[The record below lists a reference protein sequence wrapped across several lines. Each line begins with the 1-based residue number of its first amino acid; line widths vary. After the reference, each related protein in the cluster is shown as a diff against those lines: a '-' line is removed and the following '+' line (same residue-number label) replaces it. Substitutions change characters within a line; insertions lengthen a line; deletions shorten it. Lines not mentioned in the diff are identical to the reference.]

1 MCKKRVATHN
11 FLPCCDGA
19 NGDGDDGM
27 KEEIQSDIMTGAGTA
42 TGNQVSHRQSRTKD
56 PGHQGSS
63 RRLSGNAGLKTQVI
77 SVAACPTQTTQ
88 D

>member
-11 FLPCCDGA
+11 FLPCCGGA

-27 KEEIQSDIMTGAGTA
+27 KEEIQSDIMTG
-42 TGNQVSHRQSRTKD
+42 RTCCYRK
-56 PGHQGSS
+56 
-63 RRLSGNAGLKTQVI
+63 SGLTQ
-77 SVAACPTQTTQ
+77 ATQ

>member
-11 FLPCCDGA
+11 FLACGA

-27 KEEIQSDIMTGAGTA
+27 KEEIQSDIMTG
-42 TGNQVSHRQSRTKD
+42 RTYCYRK
-56 PGHQGSS
+56 
-63 RRLSGNAGLKTQVI
+63 SGITQ
-77 SVAACPTQTTQ
+77 ATQ